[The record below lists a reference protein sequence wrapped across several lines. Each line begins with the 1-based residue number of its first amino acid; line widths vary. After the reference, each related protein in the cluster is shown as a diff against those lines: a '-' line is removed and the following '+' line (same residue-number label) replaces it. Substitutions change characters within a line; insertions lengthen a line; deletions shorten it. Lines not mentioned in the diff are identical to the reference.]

1 MLLQIKARAA
11 ELGLDIDFKGAT
23 DHLSEHV
30 HGYKV
35 RSFRHLRPLQTLQAH
50 NHSAIRRQM
59 TQECGALGRCWST
72 RA

>member
-1 MLLQIKARAA
+1 MMLQIKARAA

-35 RSFRHLRPLQTLQAH
+35 RGDVLCDRHGCARMCVFVQAK
-50 NHSAIRRQM
+50 
-59 TQECGALGRCWST
+59 
-72 RA
+72 

>member
-1 MLLQIKARAA
+1 MMLQIKARAA

-35 RSFRHLRPLQTLQAH
+35 RTAVICDHC
-50 NHSAIRRQM
+50 RRAS
-59 TQECGALGRCWST
+59 TQ
-72 RA
+72 